1 MKIINK
7 VTEESYAQWI
17 EDFVKT
23 VINKANLD
31 CKEVIIDDIEFS
43 KYIFLII
50 DGEEYDIRTWNF
62 HTIKTDNNGNPCA
75 EVVRYTLFKMIM
87 DNEHSGHGEE
97 ICDGHVRIKWSNE

>member
-50 DGEEYDIRTWNF
+50 CSI
-62 HTIKTDNNGNPCA
+62 
-75 EVVRYTLFKMIM
+75 
-87 DNEHSGHGEE
+87 S
-97 ICDGHVRIKWSNE
+97 S

>member
-97 ICDGHVRIKWSNE
+97 ICSGQTQITWINE